1 MMMPFLQVMTFIL
14 PGAIATTA
22 ATSIPATLNITV
34 VGARNNQSILE
45 CWSLEPGF
53 ESSTQPGIAGSASLS
68 LGPVGGNAT
77 YTIVPAQF
85 DGGIHNAP
93 VRQWVTFLSGLA
105 HITLPHS
112 DDEVWILGGKHGTL
126 LALDTADVSADG
138 HYTEY
143 PSNEVTVA
151 MAVPLGDEEPAH
163 RVLYQGACKATEVN
177 F

>member
-1 MMMPFLQVMTFIL
+1 MVSFLQVVASIL
-14 PGAIATTA
+14 PGAIAG
-22 ATSIPATLNITV
+22 TSMPTTLNITV
-34 VGARNNQSILE
+34 IGARNNQSTLE

-53 ESSTQPGIAGSASLS
+53 ASSTQPGIAGSASLT
-68 LGPVGGNAT
+68 LGPVGDNAT
-77 YTIVPAQF
+77 YTIVPAQL

-93 VRQWVTFLSGLA
+93 VRQWVIFLSGLA

-112 DDEVWILGGKHGTL
+112 DDEAWILGGKHGMI

-143 PSNEVTVA
+143 PSDEVTVA

-163 RVLYQGACKATEVN
+163 RVLYQGACKATEVD

>member
-93 VRQWVTFLSGLA
+93 VRQYVS
-105 HITLPHS
+105 LP
-112 DDEVWILGGKHGTL
+112 V
-126 LALDTADVSADG
+126 
-138 HYTEY
+138 Y
-143 PSNEVTVA
+143 PTHVVHKNNV
-151 MAVPLGDEEPAH
+151 
-163 RVLYQGACKATEVN
+163 GAERC
-177 F
+177 